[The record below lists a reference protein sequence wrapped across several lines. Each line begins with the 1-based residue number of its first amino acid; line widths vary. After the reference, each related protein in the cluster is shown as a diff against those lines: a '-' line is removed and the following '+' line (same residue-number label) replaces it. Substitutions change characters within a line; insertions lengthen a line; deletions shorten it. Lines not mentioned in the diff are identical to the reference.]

1 MNMTRKILLS
11 IILVALFSISSN
23 ATTKKVLFIGNSYTF
38 VNDLPGLV
46 SKVALSAG
54 DTIITDSHCKSGYS
68 LQQHTNDTAS
78 IAKIKKGGWDVI
90 VLQEQSQL
98 PSFRIDYV
106 RANSFPYAK
115 YLDSLAMAFNP
126 RAEVLFYR
134 TWGRKNGDTSMC
146 HSWDA
151 VCTYHGM
158 DSLLN
163 ERYMMMAKDNH
174 AAVSPVGEVW
184 KYIRENH
191 PKIELYM
198 ADDSHPAEAGTY
210 ASACSFYSAIL
221 RKDPTKIKYNFSLG
235 HNEADSIKHAAKRV
249 VYENLHKWMINTHEH
264 DNIRSSK

>member
-1 MNMTRKILLS
+1 MMRIILFCILL
-11 IILVALFSISSN
+11 FSVYSVSAN
-23 ATTKKVLFIGNSYTF
+23 ATSKKVLFIGNSYTF

-46 SKVALSAG
+46 EKVANSAG

-68 LQQHTNDTAS
+68 LQQHTMDS
-78 IAKIKKGGWDVI
+78 MSVAKIKQGGWDVV

-98 PSFRIDYV
+98 PSFRLDYV
-106 RANSFPYAK
+106 KANSFPYAK
-115 YLDSLAMAFNP
+115 YLDSLIIAFNP
-126 RAEVLFYR
+126 KSEVLFYR

-146 HSWDA
+146 RSWDA
-151 VCTYHGM
+151 VCTYSGM

-184 KYIRENH
+184 KYIRENN

-198 ADDSHPAEAGTY
+198 ADESHPAEAGTY

-221 RKDPTKIKYNFSLG
+221 RKDPTNIKYNFSLG
-235 HNEADSIKHAAKRV
+235 HNTADSIKQAAKRV
-249 VYENLHKWMINTHEH
+249 VYENLNKWFIRPIDREY
-264 DNIRSSK
+264 IRSSK